1 MPKKTQKISLSEHTL
16 DIKTNSADISL
27 FDFREVEEYVRT
39 LTGSREYQ
47 FQAIKTL
54 LTYLWGGRYDTVLDL
69 AKENWKKKEALQQR
83 FQSEDHFLGSL
94 PLPDRLS
101 GVCHMATGTGKT
113 YVMFAVSYLSL
124 LMDKV
129 DRVLIIGPSS
139 TVIEQGITDKFKE
152 YLFGEKAHELRDLLP
167 EKYRHK
173 VIKLLN
179 ANDPIEDNSIVI
191 ENVNAVW
198 SADSNAIGDTL
209 FARGSRV
216 LVLSD
221 EVHHAYSHLTFD
233 GTRLNYDFK
242 EKDLDNLSRISEE
255 AGERLWMKFLREK
268 PIKWHLGFTG
278 TPYNQDEYF
287 VDVVFNYSIRDAAE
301 DKFIKDIDA
310 VLTVDGDEELT
321 KEQRFIQIIE
331 THQKNKTLYSYADN
345 DGNARIKPISIF
357 IHSTQSAAKKNA
369 QEFAQVLAEYLKKNE
384 EYKDWDRAKLEALAH
399 SKIITVTSDS
409 NVSEYQKQLEQIEE
423 LDPNKIGGQVEFIF
437 SVNKLSE
444 GWDVDNVFQI
454 IPSQERVFNSK
465 LLISQVLGRG
475 LRKPRKVPA
484 TLLDQRYPTVTVTN
498 HEKFGQHV
506 KELYDQVTECE
517 LRFHSRVVDESIER
531 GKHHFS
537 LFNITHVPVQRTEEK
552 QQQSS
557 TKRSLILDPQPDSL
571 GVSIQ
576 YLKGV
581 RKFEFEKEFFTVAQ
595 VVNDIARK
603 FKYVAFEKEQF
614 NIDDGTDTNLF
625 PDRRNIE
632 SVIRDSMQSAGIT
645 TEKISLENKKK
656 IELYFNQFISK
667 GTKKVVR
674 ENVSGDIF
682 GVSTIRLPSATAN
695 IGRLDNEVSVFISED
710 YADELLGDDLFIISE
725 LEKQTKK
732 QEKKTGKGQQGLFLD
747 AVQVKSEFIR
757 QLLSTKNIYCVNPSV
772 FKTPQSSVLVSH
784 KPEREFV
791 VQLIEHAKF
800 FDSWIKSTDAG
811 FYSLDY
817 EYWKGGK
824 DRVRR
829 SFNPDFFMIADLT
842 AYGLMM
848 SNPNAKEIVRKL
860 ENSGIEKIIFSVE
873 IKGQDDYQDVTIA
886 KENAGKDHF
895 VEVNNK
901 LRSINPT
908 NIEEEFQN
916 DYRQHYVFN
925 LLREEDVASWF
936 KRLKDGSLILDS
948 YEEN

>member
-27 FDFREVEEYVRT
+27 FDFREVEEYVRA

-54 LTYLWGGRYDTVLDL
+54 LTYFWGGRYDTVLDL
-69 AKENWKKKEALQQR
+69 AKENWGRKEALQQR

-113 YVMFAVSYLSL
+113 YVMFAVAYLSL

-139 TVIEQGITDKFKE
+139 TVIEQGITEKFKE
-152 YLFGEKAHELRDLLP
+152 YLSGEMGHQLKEFLP

-209 FARGSRV
+209 FARGNRV

-242 EKDLDNLSRISEE
+242 EDDLDNLSRISEE

-331 THQKNKTLYSYADN
+331 THQKNKTLYSYADG
-345 DGNARIKPISIF
+345 DGDPRVKPISIF

-384 EYKDWDRAKLEALAH
+384 EYKDWDRAKLEAIAH

-409 NVSEYQKQLEQIEE
+409 NVSEYQRKLEQIEE
-423 LDPNKIGGQVEFIF
+423 LDPNKVGGQVEFIF

-517 LRFHSRVVDESIER
+517 LRFHSRVTDESVDR
-531 GKHHFS
+531 AKHHFS

-552 QQQSS
+552 QQQLSS
-557 TKRSLILDPQPDSL
+557 KRSLILDPQPDHL

-625 PDRRNIE
+625 PDRVNID
-632 SVIRDSMQSAGIT
+632 SVIRDSMQSTGIT
-645 TEKISLENKKK
+645 TEKISLDNKKK

-674 ENVSGDIF
+674 ENVSGDLF
-682 GVSTIRLPSATAN
+682 GITTTKLPSATAN
-695 IGRLDNEVSVFISED
+695 IGRLDNEVSIFISED
-710 YADELLGDDLFIISE
+710 YADELLGDDLFIINE

-772 FKTPQSSVLVSH
+772 FKTPQSSVIVSH

-829 SFNPDFFMIADLT
+829 SFNPDFFMISDLT
-842 AYGLMM
+842 TYGLMIN
-848 SNPNAKEIVRKL
+848 NPNAKEVIRKL
-860 ENSGIEKIIFSVE
+860 ENSGIEKIVFSVE
-873 IKGQDDYQDVTIA
+873 IKGEDDYQDVTVA
-886 KENAGKDHF
+886 KESAGKDHF
-895 VEVNNK
+895 VEINNK

-908 NIEEEFQN
+908 NIEEEYQQ
-916 DYRQHYVFN
+916 DYRQHYVFS

>member
-1 MPKKTQKISLSEHTL
+1 MSKKTQKISLSEHAL
-16 DIKTNSADISL
+16 DIKANSADISL

-47 FQAIKTL
+47 FQAIRTL
-54 LTYLWGGRYDTVLDL
+54 LTYLWGGRYETVLDL
-69 AKENWKKKEALQQR
+69 AKENWQKKEALQQR

-113 YVMFAVSYLSL
+113 YVMFAVAYLSL

-139 TVIEQGITDKFKE
+139 TVIEQGITEKFKE

-167 EKYRHK
+167 DKYRHK

-209 FARGSRV
+209 FARGNRV

-233 GTRLNYDFK
+233 GTRLNYDFDPDK
-242 EKDLDNLSRISEE
+242 VETQSKTDE
-255 AGERLWMKFLREK
+255 AQERLWMKFLREK

-331 THQKNKTLYSYADN
+331 THQKNKILYSYADN
-345 DGNARIKPISIF
+345 DGNSRVKPISIF

-531 GKHHFS
+531 GRHHFS

-557 TKRSLILDPQPDSL
+557 AKRSLILDPQPDNL

-682 GVSTIRLPSATAN
+682 GVSTIKLPSATAN

-784 KPEREFV
+784 NPEREFV
-791 VQLIEHAKF
+791 VQLIEHAEF

-842 AYGLMM
+842 AYGLMI
-848 SNPNAKEIVRKL
+848 SNPNAKEVVRKL

-895 VEVNNK
+895 AEVNYK

-916 DYRQHYVFN
+916 DYRQHYIFS

-936 KRLKDGSLILDS
+936 KRLKDGSLILDT

>member
-54 LTYLWGGRYDTVLDL
+54 LTYFWGGRYDTVLDL
-69 AKENWKKKEALQQR
+69 AKENWGRKEALQQR

-113 YVMFAVSYLSL
+113 YVMFAVAYLSL

-139 TVIEQGITDKFKE
+139 TVIEQGITEKFKE
-152 YLFGEKAHELRDLLP
+152 YLSGEMGHQLKEFLP

-198 SADSNAIGDTL
+198 SADTNAIGDTL
-209 FARGSRV
+209 FARGNRV

-242 EKDLDNLSRISEE
+242 EGDLENLSRVSEE

-331 THQKNKTLYSYADN
+331 THQKNKILYSYADG
-345 DGNARIKPISIF
+345 DGNPRVKPISIF
-357 IHSTQSAAKKNA
+357 IHSTQAAAKKNA
-369 QEFAQVLAEYLKKNE
+369 QEFAQVLAEYLKRNK
-384 EYKDWDRAKLEALAH
+384 EYKNWDRAKLESLAH

-409 NVSEYQKQLEQIEE
+409 NVSEYQRQLEQIEE
-423 LDPNKIGGQVEFIF
+423 LDPNKVGGQVEFIF

-517 LRFHSRVVDESIER
+517 LRFHSRVIDESVDR
-531 GKHHFS
+531 GKQHFS

-552 QQQSS
+552 QQQLSS
-557 TKRSLILDPQPDSL
+557 KRSLILDPQPDHL

-625 PDRRNIE
+625 PDRVNID

-645 TEKISLENKKK
+645 TEKISLDNKKK

-674 ENVSGDIF
+674 ENVSGDLF
-682 GVSTIRLPSATAN
+682 GITTTKLPSATAN
-695 IGRLDNEVSVFISED
+695 IGRLDNEVSIFISED
-710 YADELLGDDLFIISE
+710 YADELLGDDLFIINE

-772 FKTPQSSVLVSH
+772 FKTPQSSVIVSH

-829 SFNPDFFMIADLT
+829 SFNPDFFMISDLT
-842 AYGLMM
+842 TYGLMIN
-848 SNPNAKEIVRKL
+848 NPNAKEVIRKL
-860 ENSGIEKIIFSVE
+860 ENSGIEKIVFSVE
-873 IKGQDDYQDVTIA
+873 IKGEDDYQDVTVA
-886 KENAGKDHF
+886 KESAGKDHF
-895 VEVNNK
+895 VEINNK

-908 NIEEEFQN
+908 NIEEEYQQ
-916 DYRQHYVFN
+916 DYRQHYVFS

>member
-27 FDFREVEEYVRT
+27 FDFREVEEYVRA

-54 LTYLWGGRYDTVLDL
+54 LTYFWGGRYDTVLDL
-69 AKENWKKKEALQQR
+69 AKENWGRKEALQQR

-113 YVMFAVSYLSL
+113 YVMFAVAYLSL

-139 TVIEQGITDKFKE
+139 TVIEQGITEKFKE
-152 YLFGEKAHELRDLLP
+152 YLSGEMGHQLKEFLP

-209 FARGSRV
+209 FARGNRV

-242 EKDLDNLSRISEE
+242 EDDLDNLSRISEE

-331 THQKNKTLYSYADN
+331 THQKNKTLYSYADG
-345 DGNARIKPISIF
+345 DGDPRVKPISIF

-384 EYKDWDRAKLEALAH
+384 EYKDWDRAKLEAIAH

-409 NVSEYQKQLEQIEE
+409 NVSEYQRQLEQIEE
-423 LDPNKIGGQVEFIF
+423 LDPNKVGGQVEFIF

-517 LRFHSRVVDESIER
+517 LRFHSRVTDESVDR
-531 GKHHFS
+531 AKHHFS

-552 QQQSS
+552 QQQLSS
-557 TKRSLILDPQPDSL
+557 KRSLILDPQPDHL

-625 PDRRNIE
+625 PDRVNID
-632 SVIRDSMQSAGIT
+632 SVIRDSMQSTGIT
-645 TEKISLENKKK
+645 TEKISLDNKKK

-674 ENVSGDIF
+674 ENVSGDLF
-682 GVSTIRLPSATAN
+682 GITTTKLPSATAN
-695 IGRLDNEVSVFISED
+695 IGRLDNEVSIFISED
-710 YADELLGDDLFIISE
+710 YADELLGDDLFIINE

-772 FKTPQSSVLVSH
+772 FKTPQSSVIVSH

-829 SFNPDFFMIADLT
+829 SFNPDFFMISDLT
-842 AYGLMM
+842 TYGLMIN
-848 SNPNAKEIVRKL
+848 NPNAKEVIRKL
-860 ENSGIEKIIFSVE
+860 ENSGIEKIVFSVE
-873 IKGQDDYQDVTIA
+873 IKGEDDYQDVTVA
-886 KENAGKDHF
+886 KESAGKDHF
-895 VEVNNK
+895 VEINNK

-908 NIEEEFQN
+908 NIEEEYQQ
-916 DYRQHYVFN
+916 DYRQHYVFS

>member
-16 DIKTNSADISL
+16 DIKSNSADISL

-113 YVMFAVSYLSL
+113 YVMFAVAYLSL

-139 TVIEQGITDKFKE
+139 TVIEQGITEKFKE

-167 EKYRHK
+167 DKYRHK

-179 ANDPIEDNSIVI
+179 ANDPIEDNSIVV

-209 FARGSRV
+209 FARGNRV

-221 EVHHAYSHLTFD
+221 EVHHAYSHITFD
-233 GTRLNYDFK
+233 GTRLNYDFDPDK
-242 EKDLDNLSRISEE
+242 VETQSKTDE
-255 AGERLWMKFLREK
+255 AQERLWMKFLREK

-331 THQKNKTLYSYADN
+331 THQKNKILYSYADN
-345 DGNARIKPISIF
+345 DGNSRVKPISIF

-557 TKRSLILDPQPDSL
+557 IKRSLILDPQPDSL

-710 YADELLGDDLFIISE
+710 YAEELLGDDLFIISE

-747 AVQVKSEFIR
+747 AVQVKSEFIQ
-757 QLLSTKNIYCVNPSV
+757 QLLITKNIYCVNPSV

-800 FDSWIKSTDAG
+800 IDSWIKSTDAG

-829 SFNPDFFMIADLT
+829 SFNPDFFMIADLA
-842 AYGLMM
+842 AYGLMI
-848 SNPNAKEIVRKL
+848 SNPNAKEVVRKL
-860 ENSGIEKIIFSVE
+860 ENSGIEKIVFSVE
-873 IKGQDDYQDVTIA
+873 IKGQDDYQDVTLA

-895 VEVNNK
+895 IEVNNK

-916 DYRQHYVFN
+916 DYRQHYVFS
-925 LLREEDVASWF
+925 LLREEDVFSWF

-948 YEEN
+948 YEN

>member
-1 MPKKTQKISLSEHTL
+1 MQKKTQKISLSEHTL

-27 FDFREVEEYVRT
+27 FDFREVEEYVRA

-54 LTYLWGGRYDTVLDL
+54 LTYFWGGRYDTVLDL
-69 AKENWKKKEALQQR
+69 AKENWGRKEALQQR

-113 YVMFAVSYLSL
+113 YVMFAVAYLSL

-139 TVIEQGITDKFKE
+139 TVIEQGITEKFKE
-152 YLFGEKAHELRDLLP
+152 YLSGEMGHQLKEFLP

-209 FARGSRV
+209 FARGNRV

-242 EKDLDNLSRISEE
+242 EDDLDNLSRISEE

-331 THQKNKTLYSYADN
+331 THQKNKTLYSYADG
-345 DGNARIKPISIF
+345 DGDPRVKPISIF

-384 EYKDWDRAKLEALAH
+384 EYKDWDRAKLEAIAH

-409 NVSEYQKQLEQIEE
+409 NVSEYQRQLEQIEE
-423 LDPNKIGGQVEFIF
+423 LDPNKVGGQVEFIF

-517 LRFHSRVVDESIER
+517 LRFHSRVIDESMNR

-552 QQQSS
+552 QQQLSS
-557 TKRSLILDPQPDSL
+557 KRSLILDPQPDHL

-625 PDRRNIE
+625 PDRVNID

-645 TEKISLENKKK
+645 TEKISLDNKKK

-674 ENVSGDIF
+674 ENVSGDLF
-682 GVSTIRLPSATAN
+682 GITTTKLPSATAN
-695 IGRLDNEVSVFISED
+695 IGRLDNEVSIFISEN
-710 YADELLGDDLFIISE
+710 YADELLGDDLFIINE
-725 LEKQTKK
+725 LEKQTKR
-732 QEKKTGKGQQGLFLD
+732 QEKKTGKGQH
-747 AVQVKSEFIR
+747 E
-757 QLLSTKNIYCVNPSV
+757 
-772 FKTPQSSVLVSH
+772 
-784 KPEREFV
+784 
-791 VQLIEHAKF
+791 
-800 FDSWIKSTDAG
+800 
-811 FYSLDY
+811 
-817 EYWKGGK
+817 
-824 DRVRR
+824 
-829 SFNPDFFMIADLT
+829 SF
-842 AYGLMM
+842 
-848 SNPNAKEIVRKL
+848 
-860 ENSGIEKIIFSVE
+860 
-873 IKGQDDYQDVTIA
+873 
-886 KENAGKDHF
+886 
-895 VEVNNK
+895 
-901 LRSINPT
+901 
-908 NIEEEFQN
+908 
-916 DYRQHYVFN
+916 
-925 LLREEDVASWF
+925 
-936 KRLKDGSLILDS
+936 
-948 YEEN
+948 